1 MFRTLLASLAVTA
14 VDMVLVGTDR
24 RHEMGPE
31 DAEAAALDW
40 VGAGYAQEPGA
51 TVMNGRS
58 T

>member
-31 DAEAAALDW
+31 DAEAAESEEKEA
-40 VGAGYAQEPGA
+40 APA
-51 TVMNGRS
+51 
-58 T
+58 

>member
-31 DAEAAALDW
+31 DAEAAAL
-40 VGAGYAQEPGA
+40 AGSGRDMHRSPGA